1 MRSAGGTDMRENYLA
16 RMLRWLLA
24 RGRSW
29 GAHPA
34 RQLRL
39 RETLALGERRFIA
52 VVEFERQK
60 FLIAGTGSSVAMLA
74 ALPNEGGQEQWQ
86 PGATCEMRD
95 KNENKNEGKNED
107 KNEEQKRV
115 PQEDPTWEF
124 SSAGSNRQL
133 IRR

>member
-29 GAHPA
+29 GSHPA

-74 ALPNEGGQEQWQ
+74 ALPNEGGQEPWQ
-86 PGATCEMRD
+86 PGATREVRD
-95 KNENKNEGKNED
+95 HNEGQNKGKNE
-107 KNEEQKRV
+107 KQQRM

-124 SSAGSNRQL
+124 SSTGSNRQL